1 MNPTPHIWAFDHL
14 ADALAAGLAR
24 AERDLADEQAVH
36 GLDIRRELDIHP
48 ILHTSL
54 RAAGYGVAPEQ
65 RFPRDRVH
73 RRRSVGARCDLVITP
88 NALPLAD
95 DAVQPDLFTPTNTI
109 PLTEA
114 LWLEVKT
121 VAQFHPTGPHRDYAQ
136 ALQSPVWKD
145 ARKLAEDPQIRQA
158 GVLLILFTVD
168 RPTADHDLG
177 VWSIGARARGLP
189 ISPREQRDLPIV
201 DRIGNRLCTVAL
213 FPIQPY
219 TLL

>member
-1 MNPTPHIWAFDHL
+1 M
-14 ADALAAGLAR
+14 
-24 AERDLADEQAVH
+24 
-36 GLDIRRELDIHP
+36 
-48 ILHTSL
+48 
-54 RAAGYGVAPEQ
+54 
-65 RFPRDRVH
+65 
-73 RRRSVGARCDLVITP
+73 
-88 NALPLAD
+88 
-95 DAVQPDLFTPTNTI
+95 
-109 PLTEA
+109 
-114 LWLEVKT
+114 
-121 VAQFHPTGPHRDYAQ
+121 
-136 ALQSPVWKD
+136 WKD